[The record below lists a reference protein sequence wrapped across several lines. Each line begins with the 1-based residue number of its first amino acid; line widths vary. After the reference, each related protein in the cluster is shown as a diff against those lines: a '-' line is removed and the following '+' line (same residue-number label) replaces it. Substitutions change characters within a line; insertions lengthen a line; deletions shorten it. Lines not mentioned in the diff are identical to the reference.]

1 MVGLVGD
8 GEKRFDGVARANAKV
23 ELLRVMLGEGR
34 VESRFRNHEV
44 PGHRIPGEDQ
54 VATGCIAGESGSRN
68 GLGGFLREGADGP
81 LSRLGHRL
89 FGGGFDRNPANFHRG
104 IRLLMRFQ
112 PDLASGKF
120 EDSTPF
126 ERVFRLEKLRI
137 DAHSVLEIEASD
149 IEDLVDLDHRISGA
163 VETGDAV
170 HSLDAGLQTI
180 EVRSGNEVGFV
191 EDDDIGKGDL
201 LFGFVGVVEVLPDV
215 LGIHERDHRVDMEF
229 FTHFRIDE
237 EGLND
242 WAGVGEAGGFNE
254 DVVELVPHLSKA
266 AEDTNQVPAHGAA
279 DAAVVHFENLLLGID
294 DELVVDADLTE
305 FVFDHGNSFAVVRGE
320 NVVEERGFSGSK
332 ESREDGDWRAIC
344 SHNICWVN
352 VRVGV
357 LLAQQPTLE
366 TGRGTWPTS
375 PRPWRVRGR

>member
-1 MVGLVGD
+1 M
-8 GEKRFDGVARANAKV
+8 
-23 ELLRVMLGEGR
+23 
-34 VESRFRNHEV
+34 
-44 PGHRIPGEDQ
+44 
-54 VATGCIAGESGSRN
+54 
-68 GLGGFLREGADGP
+68 
-81 LSRLGHRL
+81 
-89 FGGGFDRNPANFHRG
+89 
-104 IRLLMRFQ
+104 
-112 PDLASGKF
+112 
-120 EDSTPF
+120 
-126 ERVFRLEKLRI
+126 
-137 DAHSVLEIEASD
+137 
-149 IEDLVDLDHRISGA
+149 
-163 VETGDAV
+163 ETGDAV

-201 LFGFVGVVEVLPDV
+201 LLGFVGVVEVLPDV

-229 FTHFRIDE
+229 FTHFGIDE

-242 WAGVGEAGGFNE
+242 RAGVGEAGGFNE
-254 DVVELVPHLSKA
+254 DVVELVPHLSKT

-320 NVVEERGFSGSK
+320 NVVEERGFSGSE
-332 ESREDGDWRAIC
+332 ESREDGDWCAIC
-344 SHNICWVN
+344 GHHIGWFN

-357 LLAQQPTLE
+357 LLAQQPTVE

-375 PRPWRVRGR
+375 PRPWRVLGR